1 MILRP
6 LGITAGVAL
15 AAVALTGCVA
25 NNPGGATAAKTG
37 TTITVAATDS
47 TCKPSATSAPS
58 GAVTFT
64 MTNKGSDNSEFEILA
79 ADGLRIV
86 SEKENIGPGTTGSLT
101 AQLTPGDYFAA
112 CIPGLVG
119 EGQRSKFTVTDSGK
133 TVSASGTE
141 KQQIAAADKAYVG
154 YIKDQTGQLVE
165 GTKTF
170 LAAYLAGD
178 TAAAKKLYPSVRAH
192 YERIEPVAESFGA
205 LDPKLDNRAADLD
218 KGEAWTGW
226 HRIEKDLFAP
236 TAAVPGSTTSY
247 GPLTPAEK
255 KELGAKLTE
264 NTQEL
269 YTEVTAPSFTVGLD
283 TIANGAVG
291 LMDEVATSKITGEE
305 ETWSHTDLY
314 DFQANLEGAQ
324 VAYEGVRAI
333 LLTRDKALAKEL
345 DTEFASLDTHL
356 AGYGSLD
363 TSYPSY
369 TTLTTADKKALS
381 DGVNALSEPLSKL
394 TAALLG

>member
-25 NNPGGATAAKTG
+25 NNPGGTTAAKSG
-37 TTITVAATDS
+37 TTITVAATDTS
-47 TCKPSATSAPS
+47 CTPSETSAPS

-141 KQQIAAADKAYVG
+141 KEQITAADKAYVG

-165 GTKTF
+165 GTRTF

-178 TAAAKKLYPSVRAH
+178 TATAKKLYPSVRAH

-218 KGEAWTGW
+218 EGEAWTGW

-247 GPLTPAEK
+247 GPLTAAEK
-255 KELGAKLTE
+255 KAMGAKLTE
-264 NTQEL
+264 NTQQL
-269 YTEVTAPSFTVGLD
+269 YAEVTAPSFTVGLD

-333 LLTRDKALAKEL
+333 LLSRDKALAKEL
-345 DTEFASLDTHL
+345 DTEFASLDKLLSH
-356 AGYGSLD
+356 YGSLD

-369 TTLTTADKKALS
+369 TTLSTADKKALS

>member
-1 MILRP
+1 MTLRP
-6 LGITAGVAL
+6 LGIAAGVAL
-15 AAVALTGCVA
+15 AALALTGCVA
-25 NNPGGATAAKTG
+25 NNPSAGTASKTG
-37 TTITVAATDS
+37 SKITVAATDTS
-47 TCKPSATSAPS
+47 CTLSAKSAPS
-58 GAVTFT
+58 GTVSFT

-86 SEKENIGPGTTGSLT
+86 SEKESIGPGTSGTLT
-101 AQLTPGDYFAA
+101 AQLAAGSYYTA

-119 EGQRSKFTVTDSGK
+119 EGQRAKFTVTDSGK

-141 KQQIAAADKAYVG
+141 QQQIDAADKAYVG
-154 YIKDQTGQLVE
+154 YIKDQTGQLVT
-165 GTKTF
+165 GTQTF
-170 LAAYLAGD
+170 LDAWLAGD
-178 TAAAKKLYPSVRAH
+178 DAKAKALYPTVRAH
-192 YERIEPVAESFGA
+192 YERIEPVAESFGS
-205 LDPKLDNRAADLD
+205 LDPELDNRAADLE
-218 KGEAWTGW
+218 KGETWTGW

-236 TAAVPGSTTSY
+236 TAAVPGSTDYAAALTS
-247 GPLTPAEK
+247 AEK
-255 KELGAKLTE
+255 TALGAQLTK
-264 NTQEL
+264 NTKQL
-269 YTEVTAPSFTVGLD
+269 YDEVNASKFTVGLD
-283 TIANGAVG
+283 TIGNGAVG
-291 LMDEVATSKITGEE
+291 LLDEVATSKITGEE

-333 LLTRDKALAKEL
+333 LLTKDKALATQL
-345 DTEFASLDTHL
+345 DTEFASLDKLL
-356 AGYGSLD
+356 ASYGSLA

>member
-1 MILRP
+1 MTLRP
-6 LGITAGVAL
+6 LGVAAGLTL
-15 AAVALTGCVA
+15 AVFALTGCVA
-25 NNPGGATAAKTG
+25 NNPSAGTASKSG
-37 TTITVAATDS
+37 STITVAATDS
-47 TCKPSATSAPS
+47 DCKVSSTTAPS
-58 GAVTFT
+58 GTVTFS
-64 MTNKGSDNSEFEILA
+64 MTNKGTDNSEFEILA
-79 ADGLRIV
+79 SDGLRII

-101 AQLTPGDYFAA
+101 TQLAAGKYFTA

-119 EGQRSKFTVTDSGK
+119 EGQRAAFTVTDSGK
-133 TVSASGTE
+133 TVSASGSE
-141 KQQIAAADKAYVG
+141 QQQIDAADKAYVG
-154 YIKDQTGQLVE
+154 YIKDQTGQLVT
-165 GTKTF
+165 GTQTF
-170 LAAYLAGD
+170 LDAWLKGD
-178 TAAAKKLYPSVRAH
+178 DAEAKALYPTVRAH
-192 YERIEPVAESFGA
+192 YERIEPVAESFGS
-205 LDPKLDNRAADLD
+205 LDPELDNRAADLE
-218 KGEAWTGW
+218 KGENWTGW

-236 TAAVPGSTTSY
+236 TAAVPGRTDYATA
-247 GPLTPAEK
+247 LTAAEK
-255 KELGAKLTE
+255 KTLGAALTK
-264 NTQEL
+264 NTEQL
-269 YTEVTAPSFTVGLD
+269 YDEVTSSKFTVGLD

-333 LLTRDKALAKEL
+333 LLTKDKSLSKQL
-345 DTEFASLDTHL
+345 DSEFASLDKLL
-356 AGYGSLD
+356 ASYGSLS